1 MFFHLYCICLIC
13 FFTSFIKS
21 SGPSTSI
28 SNKFHPFAIAISSI
42 NLASFSI
49 ESVFEKSD
57 IALYVLSLS
66 NEDCELIV
74 DLNDIKIEDVLASL
88 RLKSNFQ
95 ICGGNESIA
104 ISNQLF
110 KSERVKFLVVC
121 DKSDVI
127 GVIKK
132 SHRRY

>member
-1 MFFHLYCICLIC
+1 MKLR
-13 FFTSFIKS
+13 
-21 SGPSTSI
+21 
-28 SNKFHPFAIAISSI
+28 
-42 NLASFSI
+42 
-49 ESVFEKSD
+49 SVFEKSD

-88 RLKSNFQ
+88 RLKKV
-95 ICGGNESIA
+95 
-104 ISNQLF
+104 ISKYVVEMKVLLLVISF
-110 KSERVKFLVVC
+110 LKVSVKFLVVC

-127 GVIKK
+127 GIIKK